1 MHLIGQIIFG
11 LVVGIIAK
19 LLMPGKDPG
28 GFIVTAILGIVGALV
43 GTFVGRAIWGAD
55 YTAGWIAAIIGTIL
69 LLWLYRMFAGKRT
82 A

>member
-1 MHLIGQIIFG
+1 MHIIGQVIFG

-43 GTFVGRAIWGAD
+43 GTFIGRAIWGAD
-55 YTAGWIAAIIGTIL
+55 YAAGWIAAIVGTIL

-82 A
+82 V